1 MQCPP
6 AYRPGG
12 PCAAPQG
19 APSATQQ
26 CRRLVHARK
35 GLHSLHLLGEE
46 RVVVDRTIVELDL
59 FLRAQASAS
68 ARRRTG
74 QHISTT
80 AAKRSCSLECA
91 QTQGLMELHAGAQ
104 TLGELARLAG
114 RMHVVVCERVLHPV
128 LVVAL
133 REILARV
140 RAARL
145 SALLRTVDG
154 HRTVDQQVLQLK
166 RLRTARKSP

>member
-6 AYRPGG
+6 TYRPGG

-35 GLHSLHLLGEE
+35 GLHGFHFLGEE
-46 RVVVDRTIVELDL
+46 RVVVNRAILELDL

-80 AAKRSCSLECA
+80 AAERKLQLGMHADTGTCEAPRRGTSTER
-91 QTQGLMELHAGAQ
+91 AGAPCRPH
-104 TLGELARLAG
+104 ACHS
-114 RMHVVVCERVLHPV
+114 M
-128 LVVAL
+128 
-133 REILARV
+133 
-140 RAARL
+140 RACASSNSCRRAPGSPRA
-145 SALLRTVDG
+145 SA
-154 HRTVDQQVLQLK
+154 HRATQCAAPRCRWLPH
-166 RLRTARKSP
+166 R